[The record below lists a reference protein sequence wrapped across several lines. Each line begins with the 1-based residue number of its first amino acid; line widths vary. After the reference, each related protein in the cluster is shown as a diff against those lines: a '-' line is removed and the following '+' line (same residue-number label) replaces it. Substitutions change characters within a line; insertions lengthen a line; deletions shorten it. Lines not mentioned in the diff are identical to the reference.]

1 MKTKS
6 ILYLLAVT
14 AAALSL
20 NITTAI
26 GQPIDSVESLK
37 NRAVAASPRAIEV
50 FPWLARNR
58 AEPIVSTEAIAKS
71 KSLLTEV
78 KGNRA
83 LAASPRMKELFPELT
98 RPAVSPSGSTVAT
111 RTGINPLTEV
121 MGNRALAASPRMREV
136 FPELARGTERAIE
149 VAPLK

>member
-1 MKTKS
+1 MPPQLEETMKTKS
-6 ILYLLAVT
+6 ILYLVAVT

-20 NITTAI
+20 NITTTI

-71 KSLLTEV
+71 KNLLTEV

-83 LAASPRMKELFPELT
+83 LAASPRMKELFPE
-98 RPAVSPSGSTVAT
+98 
-111 RTGINPLTEV
+111 
-121 MGNRALAASPRMREV
+121 RALAASPRMREV